1 MKKIKVGVIGAT
13 GMVGQNYI
21 TLLAQHPWFEV
32 SYVAASPGS
41 AGKPYEEAVAGR
53 WHMTTPIPEKVRG
66 LEVGDANHV
75 SKARDACQLIFSA
88 VEMDKASVAA
98 LELEYA
104 AHGFA

>member
-41 AGKPYEEAVAGR
+41 AGRPYEEAVADR
-53 WHMTTPIPEKVRG
+53 WHMPTPIPKKVRG
-66 LEVGDANHV
+66 LEVGDANQV
-75 SKARDACQLIFSA
+75 FQARES
-88 VEMDKASVAA
+88 
-98 LELEYA
+98 
-104 AHGFA
+104 